1 MIAPDWRLRA
11 LVAGA
16 LALVAIVLV
25 GGFARDQGAG
35 AEAVS
40 LFGQP
45 LVAAAPA
52 PDQQPALAANL
63 AAAQKTLDAH
73 PDDPEAAIWVGRRLA
88 YLGRYREAIVVFSK
102 GIERFPDDARFL
114 RHRGHRLITT
124 RQFEKAENDLARASA
139 LVQGKPDVVEPD
151 GQPNARNLPR
161 STLQFNIWYHL
172 GLARYLR
179 GDFEPAL
186 RAYRECLKVSTN
198 DDARVATSHW
208 LYMTLRRLGRNAE
221 ATSVLDAIGPKL
233 DVVENASYQRLLAMY
248 KGQLAPEA
256 LLEQSAAGLDWTTVA
271 YGVGNWHYYNHRQ
284 SDAEAVWRTILHGPH
299 WAAFGSIAAEADLH
313 RLQRVTR

>member
-1 MIAPDWRLRA
+1 MIAAARPVRA
-11 LVAGA
+11 LVTAA
-16 LALVAIVLV
+16 LAVVAIVLV
-25 GGFARDQGAG
+25 AGFARDQEGG

-45 LVAAAPA
+45 LVPAAPA
-52 PDQQPALAANL
+52 PEQQAALEANL
-63 AAAQKTLDAH
+63 AAARKSLDAH
-73 PDDPEAAIWVGRRLA
+73 PDDPDAAIWVGRRLA
-88 YLGRYREAIVVFSK
+88 YLGRYREAIAVFSK
-102 GIERFPDDARFL
+102 GIERFPADARFL
-114 RHRGHRLITT
+114 RHRGHRFITT
-124 RQFEKAENDLARASA
+124 RQFDKAEDDLARAAA

-186 RAYRECLKVSTN
+186 RAYRECLKVSKN

-221 ATSVLDAIGPKL
+221 AASILDAIGPKL
-233 DVVENASYQRLLAMY
+233 DVVENGSYERLLAMY
-248 KGQLAPEA
+248 KGQLTPEA
-256 LLEQSAAGLDWTTVA
+256 LLQQSAAGLDRTTVA

-284 SDAEAVWRTILHGPH
+284 SDAEGVWRTILHGPH

-313 RLQRVTR
+313 RLQRPR

>member
-1 MIAPDWRLRA
+1 MIAPARPVRA
-11 LVAGA
+11 LLAGA
-16 LALVAIVLV
+16 LAAGAIVLV
-25 GGFARDQGAG
+25 GGFARDQGG
-35 AEAVS
+35 SAEAVS

-45 LVAAAPA
+45 LVPAAPA
-52 PDQQPALAANL
+52 PEQRATLEANL
-63 AAAQKTLDAH
+63 VAARKLFDAH
-73 PDDPEAAIWVGRRLA
+73 PDDPDAAIWVGRRLA
-88 YLGRYREAIVVFSK
+88 YLGRYREAIAVFSK

-114 RHRGHRLITT
+114 RHRGHRFITT
-124 RQFEKAENDLARASA
+124 RQFDNAENDLARAAA

-186 RAYRECLKVSTN
+186 RAYRECLKVAKN

-221 ATSVLDAIGPKL
+221 AAKVLDAIGPKL
-233 DVVENASYQRLLAMY
+233 DIVENGSYERLLAMY
-248 KGQLAPEA
+248 KGELTPEA
-256 LLEQSAAGLDWTTVA
+256 LLQQSAAGLDRTTVA

-284 SDAEAVWRTILHGPH
+284 SDAEAVWRTILHGTQ

-313 RLQRVTR
+313 RLERPR